1 MRHRGARLPDRIESG
16 EQQLQDLFTIE
27 TQADGMDGA
36 QKTDGIA
43 VTNCPTGGQLPHS
56 VFVAHDGGKGKR
68 DRGGDFHF
76 YPWEAIAGDRW
87 IVDTQWSPRGRLER

>member
-1 MRHRGARLPDRIESG
+1 
-16 EQQLQDLFTIE
+16 
-27 TQADGMDGA
+27 MDGA